1 MKAKKYAIYI
11 VLIILI
17 AVGIYALTAFPRGSS
32 SLSADESSSI
42 PTAYVES
49 DTLNASFK
57 MAGRIDQMLVNEGDK
72 VKKGQVIAHL
82 ESRELED
89 KVKQA
94 QAALLA
100 AKSNVSKA
108 KASVLQAQ
116 AGVGQAQATVS
127 AAQAKKSQ
135 GTTAVSVTAE
145 ASSSQIEQAQAAANA
160 AKAKLDALKSGAR
173 PQEIEQ
179 LQASV
184 KVAKETLDLTV
195 KNLERAKK
203 LQEAGAA
210 TQASLDQATL
220 EHQQAVAKYNAE
232 SQKLDMA
239 REEAVRRKLR
249 RLKPNTVKPW
259 LQ

>member
-1 MKAKKYAIYI
+1 MKAKKYTIYAVLI
-11 VLIILI
+11 VLIAI
-17 AVGIYALTAFPRGSS
+17 GIYALTAFQRGGS
-32 SLSADESSSI
+32 SLSADQSSSI

-72 VKKGQVIAHL
+72 VKKGQVLAHL

-108 KASVLQAQ
+108 KAGVLQAQ

-135 GTTAVSVTAE
+135 GTTAVGVTAQ
-145 ASSSQIEQAQAAANA
+145 ASSSQIEQAQAAAAA

-173 PQEIEQ
+173 PQELEQ
-179 LQASV
+179 AQVSV
-184 KVAKETLDLTV
+184 KAAKEMLDLTA

-220 EHQQAVAKYNAE
+220 DHQQAEAKYNSA
-232 SQKLDMA
+232 SQQLNM
-239 REEAVRRKLR
+239 VR
-249 RLKPNTVKPW
+249 
-259 LQ
+259 

>member
-1 MKAKKYAIYI
+1 MKAKKYTIYV

-17 AVGIYALTAFPRGSS
+17 AVGIYALTAFPRGGS
-32 SLSADESSSI
+32 SLSADQSSSI

-57 MAGRIDQMLVNEGDK
+57 MAGRIDQMLVKEGDQ
-72 VKKGQVIAHL
+72 VKKGQVLAHL

-108 KASVLQAQ
+108 KAGVLQAQ

-135 GTTAVSVTAE
+135 GTTSVSVTAE
-145 ASSSQIEQAQAAANA
+145 ASSSQIEQAKAAANA

-173 PQEIEQ
+173 PQELEQ
-179 LQASV
+179 LQVSV
-184 KVAKETLDLTV
+184 KIAKETLDLTV
-195 KNLERAKK
+195 KNLERAKSFK
-203 LQEAGAA
+203 KPEQQPRHLWIKRHWNINRQWPNIMQSRKNWIWHGREAA
-210 TQASLDQATL
+210 
-220 EHQQAVAKYNAE
+220 
-232 SQKLDMA
+232 
-239 REEAVRRKLR
+239 RRKLR
-249 RLKPNTVKPW
+249 RLKLNTVKPW
-259 LQ
+259 LR